1 MSVIMSTLDKSL
13 ILFSTLLSS
22 LFHHACEAWPT
33 SLDAEHLLSCTTV
46 SEQMA
51 AS

>member
-22 LFHHACEAWPT
+22 LFHHACEA
-33 SLDAEHLLSCTTV
+33 
-46 SEQMA
+46 
-51 AS
+51 